1 MARRR
6 DPSRSGM
13 SRPPASEVPVGT
25 RTGLADQQPSDSG
38 RRRILDI
45 LRSAPAPLGVTD
57 LATRAGLHTN
67 TVRFHLDRLVTDG
80 LVTREVE
87 PRGRPGRPR
96 LTFAAVPEE
105 DIGGGRRS
113 YQLLAEML
121 AGYLAETTPD
131 AATPAVGLGQAWGR
145 YLARRL
151 APSARVTEEESLAEL
166 LRVLED
172 IGFAP
177 LLAEDDG
184 GPPQV
189 LLRHCPFREVAS
201 AHPDVVCSLHL
212 GVMQG
217 VLAEQRAP
225 VEATELQ
232 PFVQPSLC
240 VGHLARHAPSH
251 SPAG

>member
-1 MARRR
+1 
-6 DPSRSGM
+6 
-13 SRPPASEVPVGT
+13 VN
-25 RTGLADQQPSDSG
+25 GLADLQRSDSG
-38 RRRILDI
+38 RVRILDI
-45 LRSAPAPLGVTD
+45 LRTASEPLGVSD
-57 LATRAGLHTN
+57 LAARAGLHTN
-67 TVRFHLDRLVTDG
+67 TVRFHLDRLVTSG
-80 LVTREVE
+80 LVTRDIE
-87 PRGRPGRPR
+87 PQRRPGRPR
-96 LTFAAVPEE
+96 LTFAAVP
-105 DIGGGRRS
+105 DQDVGGGRRS

-121 AGYLAETTPD
+121 AGFIAETSPD
-131 AATPAVGLGQAWGR
+131 AASRSVGLGQAWGR
-145 YLARRL
+145 YLATRP
-151 APSARVTEEESLAEL
+151 APGTKVTEEESVGEL

-177 LLAEDDG
+177 LLAEDDEQR
-184 GPPQV
+184 PQV

-225 VEATELQ
+225 MEATELQ

-240 VGHLARHAPSH
+240 VGHLARRTLHH